1 MELHQLRYFVA
12 VAETGNFTR
21 AAKRCFVSQ
30 PSLSQQIQKLED
42 ELGHPLFDR
51 LGRRAE
57 LTPAGRA
64 FVTRARR
71 ILIDVD
77 DAARAVREQS
87 GGGRVRLGMV
97 PSVAPYLLPEL
108 LPRLAEAVPEA
119 ELEVFEDFRTY
130 LAEQVVRGN
139 LEAAV
144 LSLPPDDLALETE
157 LLIGEPLLVAMPK
170 GHSLANKADLS
181 LRDLAGQPFIMLGD
195 SSSLALQTRR
205 FFGDNDLGLAVI
217 ARCAQVKTLKTL
229 VAAGIGLAIVPKMA
243 VGRDKVPGIVYRE
256 MTDAHPRRE
265 LMLVRHAERFH
276 GRTEEAVAE
285 VVRKVC
291 RDIFGAPEPAAGG
304 PGGAMR

>member
-12 VAETGNFTR
+12 VAETANFTR

-42 ELGHPLFDR
+42 ELGQPLFDR

-64 FVTRARR
+64 FVARARR
-71 ILIDVD
+71 ILLDVE

-87 GGGRVRLGMV
+87 GGGRVRLGLV

-119 ELEVFEDFRTY
+119 ELEVSEDFRTF

-139 LEAAV
+139 LDAAV
-144 LSLPPDDLALETE
+144 LSLPPDDRTLEAE
-157 LLIGEPLLVAMPK
+157 LLIAEPLLVAMPK
-170 GHSLANKADLS
+170 AHSLAAKPDLS
-181 LRDLAGQPFIMLGD
+181 LHDLAGQPFILLGD

-205 FFGDNDLGLAVI
+205 FFGDHDLGLAVV

-229 VAAGIGLAIVPKMA
+229 VAAGIGLAIVPKMF

-256 MTDAHPRRE
+256 MADAHPRRE
-265 LMLVRHAERFH
+265 LMLVRHAERYH

-285 VVRKVC
+285 ALRKVC
-291 RDIFGAPEPAAGG
+291 REAFADPQPAA
-304 PGGAMR
+304 PG

>member
-1 MELHQLRYFVA
+1 MEMHQLRYFVA
-12 VAETGNFTR
+12 LADTGNFTR

-30 PSLSQQIQKLED
+30 PSLSQQIHKLEE
-42 ELGHPLFDR
+42 ELGQPLFDR

-64 FVTRARR
+64 FVARARR
-71 ILIDVD
+71 ILFDVE

-87 GGGRVRLGMV
+87 GGGRVRIGLV

-108 LPRLAEAVPEA
+108 LPRLAEQVPEA
-119 ELEVFEDFRTY
+119 ELEVSEDFRTY
-130 LAEQVVRGN
+130 LVEQIVRGN
-139 LEAAV
+139 LDAAV
-144 LSLPPDDLALETE
+144 LSLPPDNRALEIE
-157 LLIGEPLLVAMPK
+157 LLIAEPLLVAVPR
-170 GHSLANKADLS
+170 GHSFAGKPDLS

-205 FFGDNDLGLAVI
+205 FFGDHDLGLSVV

-229 VAAGIGLAIVPKMA
+229 VAAGLGLAIVPGMA

-256 MTDAHPRRE
+256 ITDAHPQRE

-276 GRTEEAVAE
+276 GRTEEAV
-285 VVRKVC
+285 VTLLRTVC
-291 RDIFGAPEPAAGG
+291 REVFGAAGKG
-304 PGGAMR
+304 KSAT

>member
-30 PSLSQQIQKLED
+30 PSLSQQILKLEE
-42 ELGHPLFDR
+42 ELGQPLFDR

-64 FVTRARR
+64 FVARARR
-71 ILIDVD
+71 ILLDVE

-87 GGGRVRLGMV
+87 GGGRVRLGLV

-108 LPRLAEAVPEA
+108 LPKLTEVVPEA
-119 ELEVFEDFRTY
+119 EIEVFEDFRSY
-130 LAEQVVRGN
+130 LVEQIIRGN
-139 LEAAV
+139 LDAAV
-144 LSLPPDDLALETE
+144 LSLPPDNRALEIE
-157 LLIGEPLLVAMPK
+157 LLIAEPLLVAMPR
-170 GHSLANKADLS
+170 GHSFANKPDLS

-205 FFGDNDLGLAVI
+205 FFGDHDLGLSVV
-217 ARCAQVKTLKTL
+217 ARCAQVKSLKTL
-229 VAAGIGLAIVPKMA
+229 VAAGLGLAIVPRMA

-256 MTDAHPRRE
+256 MADAHPHRE

-276 GRTEEAVAE
+276 GRTEEAVAQ
-285 VVRKVC
+285 VMRDVC
-291 RDIFGAPEPAAGG
+291 REVFGAAGG
-304 PGGAMR
+304 TRG

>member
-1 MELHQLRYFVA
+1 MEMHQLRYFVA

-30 PSLSQQIQKLED
+30 PSLSQQIQKLEE
-42 ELGHPLFDR
+42 ELGQPLFDR

-64 FVTRARR
+64 FVSRARR
-71 ILIDVD
+71 ILLDVE

-87 GGGRVRLGMV
+87 GGGRVRIGLV

-108 LPRLAEAVPEA
+108 LPKMAELVPEA
-119 ELEVFEDFRTY
+119 EIEVFEDFRTY
-130 LAEQVVRGN
+130 LVEQIIRGN
-139 LEAAV
+139 LDAAV
-144 LSLPPDDLALETE
+144 LSLPPDDRSIEAE
-157 LLIGEPLLVAMPK
+157 LLIAEPLLVAMPR
-170 GHSLANKADLS
+170 GHSFAGKPDLS

-205 FFGDNDLGLAVI
+205 FFGDHDLGLSVV

-229 VAAGIGLAIVPKMA
+229 VAAGIGLAIVPRMA

-256 MTDAHPRRE
+256 MADAHPRRE

-276 GRTEEAVAE
+276 GRTEEAVAD
-285 VVRKVC
+285 VLRKVC
-291 RDIFGAPEPAAGG
+291 REVFGATPATKTGH
-304 PGGAMR
+304 

>member
-30 PSLSQQIQKLED
+30 PSLSQQILKLEE
-42 ELGHPLFDR
+42 ELGQPLFDR

-64 FVTRARR
+64 FVARARR
-71 ILIDVD
+71 ILLDVD

-87 GGGRVRLGMV
+87 GGGRVRLGLV

-108 LPRLAEAVPEA
+108 LPRLTEVVPEA
-119 ELEVFEDFRTY
+119 EIEVFEDFRTY
-130 LAEQVVRGN
+130 LVEQIIRGN
-139 LEAAV
+139 LDAAV
-144 LSLPPDDLALETE
+144 LSLPPDNRTLDIE
-157 LLIGEPLLVAMPK
+157 LLIAEPLLVAMPRA
-170 GHSLANKADLS
+170 HSFAGKSDLS

-205 FFGDNDLGLAVI
+205 FFGDHDLGLSVV

-229 VAAGIGLAIVPKMA
+229 VAAGLGLAIVPRMA

-256 MTDAHPRRE
+256 MADAHPRRE

-276 GRTEEAVAE
+276 GRTEEAVAQ
-285 VVRKVC
+285 VMRDVC
-291 RDIFGAPEPAAGG
+291 REVFGAVGTAGS
-304 PGGAMR
+304 